1 MSPVLHL
8 ICGLPGAGK
17 STLSRRLEA
26 ETGAVRL
33 TSDEWLL
40 RLGADAYDETTR
52 AAVDD
57 LQWELAQQ
65 LLQRGLSVILEP
77 GFWTREERDRFRRRA
92 TELGACAQLHF
103 LDVPRDELVR
113 RLIARNADLP
123 PGSYHVDPKHIDDW
137 IPLFERPDA
146 DELDA

>member
-17 STLSRRLEA
+17 STLARRLEA
-26 ETGAVRL
+26 ETGALRL

-40 RLGADAYDETTR
+40 RLGADGYDETAR

-57 LQWELAQQ
+57 LQWDLAQQ

-77 GFWTREERDRFRRRA
+77 GFWTRQERDRFRRRA
-92 TELGACAQLHF
+92 EALGASSRLHF
-103 LDVPRDELVR
+103 LDVSRDELIR
-113 RLIARNADLP
+113 RLIARNAALP
-123 PGSYHVDPKHIDDW
+123 PGSFRVDPKDIDAW
-137 IPLFERPDA
+137 TPLFERPDA